1 MTLTKM
7 FHSVKRFTHTGEQ
20 VIRKKFPWIIPN
32 GDKTNIVVYNPIAR
46 RKTPLI
52 VKNNVLTWY
61 MCGPTVYDSCHIG
74 HAW

>member
-7 FHSVKRFTHTGEQ
+7 FHTVKRFTHTGEQ
-20 VIRKKFPWIIPN
+20 MIKNNFPWITPSGN
-32 GDKTNIVVYNPIAR
+32 KSNIIVYNPIAK

-52 VKNNVLTWY
+52 VQNNTLTWY
-61 MCGPTVYDSCHIG
+61 MCGPTIYDSCHIG